1 MKEGTRCSPE
11 RADDDADNHNQE
23 EKEESLRDMRISLKS
38 IENEAQSKCEG
49 WYYQLRLSKID
60 KEHTFSLT
68 SYGV

>member
-1 MKEGTRCSPE
+1 
-11 RADDDADNHNQE
+11 
-23 EKEESLRDMRISLKS
+23 MRISLKS